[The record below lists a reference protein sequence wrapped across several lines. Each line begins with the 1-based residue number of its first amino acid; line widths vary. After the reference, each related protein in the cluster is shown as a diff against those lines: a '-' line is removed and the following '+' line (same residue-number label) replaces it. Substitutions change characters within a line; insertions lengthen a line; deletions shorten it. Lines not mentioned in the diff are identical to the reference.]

1 MPDAKI
7 EKLIEIEKSSAKKA
21 GFRQGLIVGFF
32 IPVLFLSVMVIV
44 LTLSRPYVEKKVG
57 EYVVT
62 KVVGDVFSAFP
73 DAYFTL
79 NREKV
84 ITVFDDFT
92 NAASNHKISN
102 AEFSRLGQ
110 QFLTSLKDKRLT
122 YKELDSILQTMTEA
136 AK

>member
-21 GFRQGLIVGFF
+21 GFRQGLLVGFF
-32 IPVLFLSVMVIV
+32 IPVLFLSVIVIV

-73 DAYFTL
+73 DAYFT
-79 NREKV
+79 
-84 ITVFDDFT
+84 

-102 AEFSRLGQ
+102 AEFNRLGR

-122 YKELDSILQTMTEA
+122 YKELDSVLQTMTDA